1 MTSDAAQLDAIGAH
15 LLAGTWS
22 QAVRRKLQLEWRWDD
37 LRMDDAEGRMRKSL
51 LIEATD
57 PKEREKMRR
66 HIYDLLEEARK
77 LALDRGEDGKGSIS
91 AGAAVSAIKAM
102 GELYELFQRAG
113 AAKGAPAV
121 ETGDAKSDRDVW
133 LNALAQCPAE
143 LLAEFMDARKE
154 ARH

>member
-1 MTSDAAQLDAIGAH
+1 MTSDAAQLDAIGQH

-22 QAVRRKLQLEWRWDD
+22 QAMRRKLQLEWRWDD

-77 LALDRGEDGKGSIS
+77 DALKPRGENGNIS

-102 GELYELFQRAG
+102 GELYELFPRAG
-113 AAKGAPAV
+113 AAKGAPPA

-143 LLAEFMDARKE
+143 LLAEFLDTKKE

>member
-1 MTSDAAQLDAIGAH
+1 MTSDAAQLDAIGQH

-22 QAVRRKLQLEWRWDD
+22 QAMRRKLQLEWRWDD

-77 LALDRGEDGKGSIS
+77 DALMPRGENGSIS

-102 GELYELFQRAG
+102 GELYELFPRAG
-113 AAKGAPAV
+113 AAKGASPV

-143 LLAEFMDARKE
+143 ILEEFRKQQRE
-154 ARH
+154 ERH